1 MKKHKVL
8 ITLMMTAFVMSTSV
22 VLADESS
29 LELEKI
35 PSPDKIKE
43 YESIKK
49 EGDSLWGIKKEIAK
63 KMREMENE
71 MKKKLEET
79 NREANK
85 KSEEMS
91 FELEKISSPDKIKEY
106 ENIKKEG
113 GSLWGV
119 KKEVAKKMKEME
131 NEMNKKMQET
141 NREVGKKI
149 AETSAEF
156 EKIMSPDK
164 IKEYSNIKKEGNSL
178 WGVKKDKK
186 NKPLVKQTVITA
198 EAVACVSSA
207 IDAKDLAI
215 TERITVATSEL
226 KTAITA
232 RSTCQKEA
240 IKSTE
245 KQEES
250 LKKCAETFQETNKL
264 IIENSKKVRETAW
277 SEYKKSLSSC
287 IPKTMTTV
295 DGVTETVVIS
305 DGGERIEEVVQ

>member
-22 VLADESS
+22 VLADESTV
-29 LELEKI
+29 ELEKI
-35 PSPDKIKE
+35 PSPDKIRE
-43 YESIKK
+43 YENIKK
-49 EGDSLWGIKKEIAK
+49 EGNSLWGIKKEAAK

-71 MKKKLEET
+71 MKKKLQET
-79 NREANK
+79 NKEINK
-85 KSEEMS
+85 KLNEISS
-91 FELEKISSPDKIKEY
+91 ELEKIP
-106 ENIKKEG
+106 
-113 GSLWGV
+113 
-119 KKEVAKKMKEME
+119 
-131 NEMNKKMQET
+131 
-141 NREVGKKI
+141 
-149 AETSAEF
+149 
-156 EKIMSPDK
+156 SPDK

-178 WGVKKDKK
+178 WGVKKVKT
-186 NKPLVKQTVITA
+186 NKPLVRQTVITA

-215 TERITVATSEL
+215 TERIALASSEL

-240 IKSTE
+240 IKSTD

-250 LKKCAETFQETNKL
+250 LKKCVETFQETNKL

-277 SEYKKSLSSC
+277 SEYKKSLSTC

-295 DGVTETVVIS
+295 DGLTETVVIS